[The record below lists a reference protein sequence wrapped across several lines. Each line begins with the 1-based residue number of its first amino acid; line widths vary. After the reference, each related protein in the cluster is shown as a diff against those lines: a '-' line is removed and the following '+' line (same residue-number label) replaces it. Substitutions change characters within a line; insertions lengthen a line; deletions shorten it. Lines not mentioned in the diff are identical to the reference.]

1 MRTFEEKAAIVEHCI
16 ELEKTG
22 GDILGYLWS
31 ENYYTPRATWCNIQ
45 REWLGRK
52 PYEFTDGKP
61 KKKGEAIMK
70 SKFIVTPEIRDEAI
84 RIAINGGDPRNY
96 LTGMGSQNGMS
107 AWTKIRM
114 ELKKTNPETFAK
126 LPKRI
131 GKAEVPEVPEM
142 PTVKVDGPLKIE
154 TPERNRV
161 QVVETPE
168 KPKQA
173 IRPAI
178 CNGMEMTACRSVNT
192 GIYYEYSDKTGYFFV
207 SMGDG
212 EQIDLLLDDWKK
224 LLAELPKSMACLG
237 VEL

>member
-31 ENYYTPRATWCNIQ
+31 QNYYTPRATWCNIQ
-45 REWLGRK
+45 REWLHRK
-52 PYEFTDGKP
+52 PYEYTDGKP

-131 GKAEVPEVPEM
+131 GNAEVPEAPEM
-142 PTVKVDGPLKIE
+142 PTLKVDGPLKIE
-154 TPERNRV
+154 TPEKDRI
-161 QVVETPE
+161 QVAEVPE
-168 KPKQA
+168 KPKITQPLMHSGKKA
-173 IRPAI
+173 IGWA
-178 CNGMEMTACRSVNT
+178 GDFGSY
-192 GIYYEYSDKTGYFFV
+192 IYDAKHGYIDYESN
-207 SMGDG
+207 DG
-212 EQIDLLLDDWKK
+212 EEI
-224 LLAELPKSMACLG
+224 SMPVESWREWLKEIGEIAQLMG

>member
-1 MRTFEEKAAIVEHCI
+1 MATLRTFEEKAAIVEHCI

-31 ENYYTPRATWCNIQ
+31 QNYYTPRATWCNFQ
-45 REWLGRK
+45 REWLHRK
-52 PYEFTDGKP
+52 PYEYTDGKP

-107 AWTKIRM
+107 SWTKIRM
-114 ELKKTNPETFAK
+114 ELKKTNPEKYAK

-131 GKAEVPEVPEM
+131 GKADAPEM

-154 TPERNRV
+154 TPEANRITV
-161 QVVETPE
+161 AEVPE
-168 KPKQA
+168 
-173 IRPAI
+173 I
-178 CNGMEMTACRSVNT
+178 
-192 GIYYEYSDKTGYFFV
+192 KTGDKVVVTGVKAFKVTAIDTEYGEFYHDKKYDCIDWRDLEGDEV
-207 SMGDG
+207 SMKIGM
-212 EQIDLLLDDWKK
+212 WKK
-224 LLAELPKSMACLG
+224 LAAELPEILAALG
-237 VEL
+237 VDA